1 MLMYMLIFVYL
12 TLNITLLSEG
22 SFLQKLCGLEN
33 VKNVK
38 TGNMMREGWFL
49 RILSELD
56 LVSSVVVRASRSWGR
71 YKIAAPRKIAFRAYI
86 LSVST
91 N

>member
-1 MLMYMLIFVYL
+1 MAMLILVYFRL
-12 TLNITLLSEG
+12 KNTLLS
-22 SFLQKLCGLEN
+22 SKLLLQKLCGLEN

-86 LSVST
+86 FSVST

>member
-1 MLMYMLIFVYL
+1 MAMLIFVYFR
-12 TLNITLLSEG
+12 LNITLLSSG
-22 SFLQKLCGLEN
+22 LLLQKLCGLEN

-49 RILSELD
+49 RMFSELD
-56 LVSSVVVRASRSWGR
+56 LVFRVVISANTSWGR
-71 YKIAAPRKIAFRAYI
+71 YKIEPPRKMAFLTAI
-86 LSVST
+86 FSVST